1 MARTGRRPG
10 DSGTREAILDA
21 ARDTFADKGFAAASV
36 RAIATRAE
44 VDAALVHHYFGT
56 KTDLFVAAM
65 ELPFDPATV
74 VPALL
79 EPGIDGLGERIVR
92 FFLGV
97 WAQPVPRARI
107 QAILRSALTEEAAA
121 ALLRDF
127 VTTEVLGRVAAAL
140 GTPDAELRATLVGT
154 QLVGLGVLRYIVR
167 VEPLASADADAVVA
181 AVAPTDPAL
190 PDGRPVTHVEA
201 VESVLHQWR
210 VEYRRVHRADAEYVQ
225 VRLPG
230 EPPILVYAP
239 EGRRARRA

>member
-97 WAQPVPRARI
+97 WSQPVPRSRI
-107 QAILRSALTEEAAA
+107 QAILRSALTEEAGA

-181 AVAPTDPAL
+181 AVAPTIQRYLAGDLADP
-190 PDGRPVTHVEA
+190 R
-201 VESVLHQWR
+201 
-210 VEYRRVHRADAEYVQ
+210 
-225 VRLPG
+225 
-230 EPPILVYAP
+230 
-239 EGRRARRA
+239 